1 MDSGGLMYFSLPG
14 ICSQASSPASSPLG
28 LSLDQSFIEA
38 FIPTEEAQSTAA
50 GEIVVNATATGGTPP
65 YSFSWTLT
73 RESDDDNAFSINMGT
88 TDRVTWDDAV
98 ITTTYTGP
106 PDFEQ
111 DPPGNLPPTPASYSI
126 FCVVTD
132 DNGDQEGAGMS
143 IDVQA
148 E

>member
-1 MDSGGLMYFSLPG
+1 MYFSLPG
-14 ICSQASSPASSPLG
+14 ICSQASSPASSPLEV
-28 LSLDQSFIEA
+28 SLDQSFIEA
-38 FIPTEEAQSTAA
+38 FIPTEETQSTAV
-50 GEIVVNATATGGTPP
+50 GEIQVAATATGGTPP
-65 YSFSWTLT
+65 YTYSWVLN

-88 TDRVTWDDAV
+88 TNKSAWDDAV

-106 PDFEQ
+106 PDFSQ

-132 DNGDQEGAGMS
+132 DNSDSAAAGMG
-143 IDVQA
+143 IDVSA

>member
-1 MDSGGLMYFSLPG
+1 MYFSLPG
-14 ICSQASSPASSPLG
+14 ICSQASSPAGPAPLG
-28 LSLDQSFIEA
+28 LSLDESFIEV
-38 FIPTEEAQSTAA
+38 FIPTEEAQSSNE

-88 TDRVTWDDAV
+88 TDRPTWEDAI
-98 ITTTYTGP
+98 ITTTYQGP

-111 DPPGNLPPTPASYSI
+111 DPPTNLPPSPASFSI
-126 FCVVTD
+126 SCVVTD
-132 DNGDQEGAGMS
+132 DNGDQAGSGMS
-143 IDVQA
+143 IDAQA